1 MRSTRG
7 FTLIEL
13 MIVIAVIAVLA
24 SIALPAYT
32 EQVRKSRRSD
42 ALSNISQ
49 VALQLEKWR
58 ASNPSYSD
66 YKVPPELSTTFYTVA
81 LASGA
86 TGSAYT
92 ITATPKSGSAQA
104 NDRCGKFT
112 YAFDAGTVTKSAD
125 QSDCW

>member
-58 ASNPSYSD
+58 ASNPSYSG
-66 YKVPPELSTTFYTVA
+66 YTVPSSLSTTFYTVA
-81 LASGA
+81 LGNGA

-92 ITATPKSGSAQA
+92 ITATPKGAQST
-104 NDRCGKFT
+104 DRCGTFT
-112 YAFDAGTVTKSAD
+112 YAFSAGTVSKSAGE
-125 QSDCW
+125 SDCW

>member
-49 VALQLEKWR
+49 LALQLEKWR
-58 ASNPSYSD
+58 ASNPSYSG
-66 YKVPPELSTTFYTVA
+66 YTVPPTLSTTFYTVA

-86 TGSAYT
+86 TGRAYT
-92 ITATPKSGSAQA
+92 ITAKPEGAQST
-104 NDRCGKFT
+104 DRCGTFT
-112 YAFDAGTVTKSAD
+112 YAFDAGRVTKSAGE
-125 QSDCW
+125 SDCW